1 MTESGGLSKKQVK
14 LIFAIVMITLIVVI
28 AMQNWEDVV
37 VTILF
42 AELKMSKFLLILSA
56 FGVGVIFGWLTGRR
70 RKG

>member
-28 AMQNWEDVV
+28 AMQNWERVSV
-37 VTILF
+37 KLLF
-42 AELKMSKFLLILSA
+42 ADLTMSKFLLILSA
-56 FGVGVIFGWLTGRR
+56 FVIGVIFGWLTGRR